1 MSETRVLAEYVA
13 QAKFENLPAE
23 VVQRAKQLLLDHVGV
38 ALLSTR
44 TEWGRIALKYAQEF
58 SAVDECTVYGQ
69 TWKSSAQHAALAN
82 GLCAHGYELDD
93 SYEGGFCHPG
103 APTIP
108 AALAVVEKRRG
119 SGRDLLLSMAMGY
132 EVMGRISRALGRE
145 LNKVHHATAQVGVF
159 GATAAAAR
167 AMGLDSD
174 RTTNALGLA
183 GSMASGLMEFTEDP
197 KGTMVKRL
205 YGGWP
210 SQSGVAAAWL
220 AAEGYT
226 GPSSIIEGRFGFLRS
241 ISPNFQLASIT
252 AGLGEDY
259 QVMHTVFKPY
269 ASCRAFHPMVE
280 GIVELREAH
289 GLTAENLERLDVGVR
304 ESIMRQQVVYEP
316 ESMMAAQY
324 SMPFTAALTF
334 YRDLADPDCYEG
346 DVVSDP
352 AVLATAGK
360 IHAHLDPEIDGYPRY
375 AARIK
380 AQFKNGRT
388 ITVDAY
394 DHRGTEQKPF
404 SNEDVVYK
412 FGKTTAKVLSASSA
426 RRIIDAIAALD
437 SDTSDKVERL
447 CGALRKA
454 D

>member
-1 MSETRVLAEYVA
+1 MNETLVLAEYVA
-13 QAKFENLPAE
+13 RTRFDDLPAE
-23 VVQRAKQLLLDHVGV
+23 ITERAKQLLLDHVGV
-38 ALLSTR
+38 ALLSSR

-58 SAVDECTVYGQ
+58 SAVGECTVYGQ
-69 TWKSSAQHAALAN
+69 SWKSSAQHAALAN
-82 GLCAHGYELDD
+82 GLCARGYELDD

-108 AALAVVEKRRG
+108 AALAAVEKRRG
-119 SGRDLLLSMAMGY
+119 SGRDLLVSMAMGY

-145 LNKVHHATAQVGVF
+145 LNKIHHATGQVGVF
-159 GATAAAAR
+159 GATAAAAK
-167 AMGLDSD
+167 AMDLGAEQI
-174 RTTNALGLA
+174 TNALGLA

-210 SQSGVAAAWL
+210 AQSGVTAAWL
-220 AAEGYT
+220 AGAGYT
-226 GPSSIIEGRFGFLRS
+226 GPASIVEGRFGFLRS
-241 ISPNFQLASIT
+241 ISSDFQLASVT

-289 GLTAENLERLDVGVR
+289 GLTVENLERLDVGVR
-304 ESIMRQQVVYEP
+304 ESIMRQQVVYRL

-324 SMPFTAALTF
+324 SMPFTAALTL
-334 YRDLADPDCYEG
+334 YRDLADPDCYE
-346 DVVSDP
+346 DDIVSDP
-352 AVLATAGK
+352 AVLATARR
-360 IHAHLDPEIDGYPRY
+360 IHANLDPEIDAFPRY

-380 AQFKNGRT
+380 AQFKDGRT
-388 ITVDAY
+388 ITVVAY

-404 SNEDVVYK
+404 SNADVVAK
-412 FGKTTAKVLSASSA
+412 FP
-426 RRIIDAIAALD
+426 D
-437 SDTSDKVERL
+437 
-447 CGALRKA
+447 
-454 D
+454 